1 MRLVNFFSEHGD
13 NDLFFLGR
21 NERKPRLRDI
31 TVEAMRVLA
40 PKPLTKL
47 ELQKLV
53 KIRRRTFIR
62 LLAGLVQAG
71 AVVRLGTGKKR
82 DPFRYILA
90 DHHRG

>member
-1 MRLVNFFSEHGD
+1 MRLVDFFSEHGD
-13 NDLFFLGR
+13 VDLFFLAR

-31 TVEAMRVLA
+31 VIEAMRLLA
-40 PKPLTKL
+40 RGPLAKL

-71 AVVRLGTGKKR
+71 VIVRLGTGKRR
-82 DPFRYILA
+82 DPFRYVLA
-90 DHHRG
+90 EHYRR